1 LLIGFK
7 MVGIADDLLW
17 LMFTLLNNFVVKYCR
32 REAEDALPLVR
43 SDGDE
48 TTDINALTSRAVV
61 IIIIIVNKPYG
72 TAIPRYLTL

>member
-1 LLIGFK
+1 MLLILSIRGA
-7 MVGIADDLLW
+7 I
-17 LMFTLLNNFVVKYCR
+17 VVKYCR

>member
-1 LLIGFK
+1 